1 MKVFKEN
8 GDRYNLLNSAVLE
21 LVDFI
26 RRENIKNLIHH
37 LVEQYEAYFDEVYYV
52 DTFRLLKLKYQQGLS
67 VPTIGLPP
75 GVMLAGVAPMAALS
89 TGDRR
94 GAGIIRAAM
103 SSR

>member
-1 MKVFKEN
+1 MSWCLRRFLRSCVNLKDEFYNRYLIKSNAFEPVMKVFKEN

-52 DTFRLLKLKYQQGLS
+52 DTFRLLKLKYQQG
-67 VPTIGLPP
+67 
-75 GVMLAGVAPMAALS
+75 
-89 TGDRR
+89 
-94 GAGIIRAAM
+94 
-103 SSR
+103 